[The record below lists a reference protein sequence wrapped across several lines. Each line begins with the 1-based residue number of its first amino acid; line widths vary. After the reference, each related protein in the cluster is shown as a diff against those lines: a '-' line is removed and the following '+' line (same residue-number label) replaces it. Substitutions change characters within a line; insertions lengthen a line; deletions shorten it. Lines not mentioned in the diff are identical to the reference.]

1 MNSRFK
7 DVPSTQPLLGTEYYR
22 LLAMAFHRE
31 RMNGVKVVVTRPL
44 KSAEFYSGRI
54 VKPKKDRQR
63 GN

>member
-31 RMNGVKVVVTRPL
+31 RMNGVKVVITRPL
-44 KSAEFYSGRI
+44 ER
-54 VKPKKDRQR
+54 KPKKDRQR